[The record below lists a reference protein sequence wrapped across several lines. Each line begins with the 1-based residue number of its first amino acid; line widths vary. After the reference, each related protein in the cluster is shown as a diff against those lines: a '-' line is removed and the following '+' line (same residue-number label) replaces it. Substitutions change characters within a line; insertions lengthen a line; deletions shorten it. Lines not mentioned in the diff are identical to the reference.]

1 MRGKVAITLIIL
13 VGLASGLLG
22 FLGGSYFTSNPQKTL
37 KIFWGVATRLP
48 GTEIINTYEEAT
60 NVNVEATFAGAGQL
74 LTSIS
79 LSKSGDLYL
88 GVGTIYE
95 LREAIDKGVID
106 PTSVRALAY
115 LVPAIIVSKGNPK
128 NISSL
133 NDLVKPSVKVC
144 LTNPD
149 YGVGLFTRKLLEYN
163 GLWDEIKSKYVE
175 AESGEKAVAYVS
187 LHSVDATVSWHVF
200 YYWNNE
206 KVDIVWIEPH
216 RIPEIS
222 TIPAAILVYTKDRKA
237 SETFLDFV
245 STSRTAKEIFSKYG
259 YISTLEQATKYTPYT
274 QEQWQRWVEG
284 AENVIASLY
293 D

>member
-13 VGLASGLLG
+13 VGLSSGLLG

-79 LSKSGDLYL
+79 LSKSGGLYL

-133 NDLVKPSVKVC
+133 NDLFKPNEVR
-144 LTNPD
+144 LTNP
-149 YGVGLFTRKLLEYN
+149 
-163 GLWDEIKSKYVE
+163 S
-175 AESGEKAVAYVS
+175 
-187 LHSVDATVSWHVF
+187 
-200 YYWNNE
+200 
-206 KVDIVWIEPH
+206 
-216 RIPEIS
+216 
-222 TIPAAILVYTKDRKA
+222 
-237 SETFLDFV
+237 FL
-245 STSRTAKEIFSKYG
+245 TSSRQKT
-259 YISTLEQATKYTPYT
+259 TCHQ
-274 QEQWQRWVEG
+274 
-284 AENVIASLY
+284 
-293 D
+293 